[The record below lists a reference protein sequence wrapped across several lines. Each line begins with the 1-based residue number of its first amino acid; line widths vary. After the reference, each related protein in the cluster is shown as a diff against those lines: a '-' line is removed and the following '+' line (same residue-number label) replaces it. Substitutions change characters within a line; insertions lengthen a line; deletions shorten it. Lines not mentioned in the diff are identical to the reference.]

1 MLGRLSKLTG
11 YTCAGVMT
19 TINNPNDSML
29 QLIKFSEEAS
39 SKFIVVGDT
48 KTPTTWENIGCD
60 FLSIESQL
68 RLFPQFAA
76 ITPTKHYAR
85 KNFGYL
91 RAKATGADWIY
102 ETDDDNYPVKNP
114 FEARNLEVTASTFK
128 SSSRWL
134 NVYAIFGIESE
145 NYNQKHLWPRGFDLN
160 SLGNKYD
167 SDLEQ
172 TVTSPIQQGLANGDP
187 DVDAIYRLVF
197 GELVN
202 FKERNPVVLQPGQV
216 CPTNSQTT
224 WWHKSVYQLMYLPST
239 CTFRLTDILRG
250 FVAWRILIEEK
261 QYVSF
266 HNPVVRQDRN
276 DHVLLKD
283 FKDEVE
289 LFIGSSEIIE
299 TLLDLQIGG
308 LDRRDALL
316 ACYEALVAYGVVSSD
331 EILILNEWNK
341 HF

>member
-1 MLGRLSKLTG
+1 VLERLSKLTG

-29 QLIKFSEEAS
+29 QLIKFSKEAS

-68 RLFPQFAA
+68 SLFPQFAA

-91 RAKATGADWIY
+91 LAKTSGAEWIY
-102 ETDDDNYPVKNP
+102 ETDDDNYPLKNP
-114 FEARNLEVTASTFK
+114 FGERNLEVTASTFK

-134 NVYAIFGIESE
+134 NIYAIFGIESE
-145 NYNQKHLWPRGFDLN
+145 NSNQRYLWPRGFDLN

-250 FVAWRILIEEK
+250 FVAWRIMIEEK

-289 LFIGSSEIIE
+289 LFLGSSEIIE

-341 HF
+341 NF

>member
-1 MLGRLSKLTG
+1 MLEGLSKLMTNK
-11 YTCAGVMT
+11 CVGVMT
-19 TINNPNDSML
+19 TINHPNDAML
-29 QLIKFSEEAS
+29 ELIQFSKDAS
-39 SKFIVVGDT
+39 SNVIVVGDT
-48 KTPTTWENIGCD
+48 KTPESWEGTGCE
-60 FLSIESQL
+60 FLSFERQSQF
-68 RLFPQFAA
+68 FPNLAA

-91 RAKATGADWIY
+91 KAKDSGASWIY

-114 FEARNLEVTASTFK
+114 FGIRDLEVTASTFG

-134 NVYAIFGIESE
+134 NIYAIFGVESE
-145 NYNQKHLWPRGFDLN
+145 DFNQKYLWPRGFDLN
-160 SLGNKYD
+160 SLDNNYTED
-167 SDLEQ
+167 FDQ
-172 TVTSPIQQGLANGDP
+172 TVISPIQQGLANGDP
-187 DVDAIYRLVF
+187 DVDAIYRLVI
-197 GELVN
+197 GELVT
-202 FKERNPVVLQPGQV
+202 FKERRPVVLQPGQV

-224 WWHKSVYQLMYLPST
+224 WWHQSVYQLMYLPST

-250 FVAWRILIEEK
+250 FVAWRILIEEM

-276 DHVLLKD
+276 EHILLKD

-299 TLLDLQIGG
+299 TLLEVQIEG
-308 LDRRDALL
+308 LDRQDALS
-316 ACYEALVAYGVVSSD
+316 ACYKALVGYGVVSSD